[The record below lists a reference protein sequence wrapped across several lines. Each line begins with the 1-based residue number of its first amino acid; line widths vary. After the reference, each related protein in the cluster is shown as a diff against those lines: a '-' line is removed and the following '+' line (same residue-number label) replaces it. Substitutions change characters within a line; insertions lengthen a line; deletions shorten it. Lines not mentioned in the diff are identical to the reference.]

1 MPRSWCHPGLHHLG
15 GTVMTRSFGLAL
27 FSSTLALCAAISASA
42 AQPGDPPPGIAK
54 IETVVVI
61 FAENRAFDNLYG
73 HFPGADGI
81 DKASEESLR
90 QRDRDG
96 SVLSELPPV
105 WDGLTAKGVTP
116 PVTQAMTEHLA
127 NQPFTVNDAKG
138 FNVPLTVV
146 THDLWHR
153 YYQNQMQIN
162 GGKNDMFVAWGDSGA
177 MPMSN
182 WDTSKGDMWAVAQKY
197 VLADHFFMGGFG
209 GSFFNHQWLICACAP
224 YYANADK
231 SPAKPSIAVTDD
243 SGTALKIADN
253 SPKSARDGIP
263 KFVSDGNLTPDFR
276 SEESR
281 V

>member
-1 MPRSWCHPGLHHLG
+1 G
-15 GTVMTRSFGLAL
+15 
-27 FSSTLALCAAISASA
+27 
-42 AQPGDPPPGIAK
+42 
-54 IETVVVI
+54 
-61 FAENRAFDNLYG
+61 AE
-73 HFPGADGI
+73 GI
-81 DKASEESLR
+81 DQASKESLQ

-182 WDTSKGDMWAVAQKY
+182 WD
-197 VLADHFFMGGFG
+197 
-209 GSFFNHQWLICACAP
+209 
-224 YYANADK
+224 
-231 SPAKPSIAVTDD
+231 
-243 SGTALKIADN
+243 
-253 SPKSARDGIP
+253 
-263 KFVSDGNLTPDFR
+263 
-276 SEESR
+276 
-281 V
+281 

>member
-1 MPRSWCHPGLHHLG
+1 MKRSSGI
-15 GTVMTRSFGLAL
+15 TL
-27 FSSTLALCAAISASA
+27 FSSALALCAAASASA
-42 AQPGDPPPGIAK
+42 TQPGDPPDGMSK

-81 DKASEESLR
+81 DKASLESLQ

-105 WDGLTAKGVTP
+105 WDGLTAKGVEP

-127 NQPFTVNDAKG
+127 NEPFTVNDAKG

-162 GGKNDMFVAWGDSGA
+162 GGKNDMFVAWADSGA

-182 WDTSKGDMWAVAQKY
+182 WDASKTDMWAVAQKY

-224 YYANADK
+224 YYADADK
-231 SPAKPSIAVTDD
+231 NPAKPTISVTDD
-243 SGTALKIADN
+243 SGTALKVADN

-263 KFVSDGNLTPDFR
+263 KFVAWYR
-276 SEESR
+276 SLKK
-281 V
+281 